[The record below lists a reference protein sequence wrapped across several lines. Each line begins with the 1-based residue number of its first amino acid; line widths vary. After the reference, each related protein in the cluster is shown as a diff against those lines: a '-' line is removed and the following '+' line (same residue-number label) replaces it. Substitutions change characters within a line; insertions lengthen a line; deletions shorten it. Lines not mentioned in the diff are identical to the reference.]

1 VYLNGQ
7 FVTEYY
13 NSTSYFVHS
22 DHLGST
28 RILTAMDKSTF
39 DNMDYLPFGE
49 QIAGDTGSTLKFTG
63 KERDSESGLDNSQA
77 RYIGSSLGRFM
88 SPDPSNLSVD
98 FWLPQTWNRYS
109 YALNN
114 PLAFVDRN
122 GQWPTHIHNE
132 IINEAFP
139 GLSKNQ
145 LKTLQ
150 QASHDTDY
158 KNQINGHSPQ
168 DVEAS
173 FVHGM
178 SDGEHHQ
185 DPMEAQQQGDAFI
198 NNNEQAAQQAQAD
211 WIASGQTGVAPN
223 ALTAFGNA
231 LHTVEDRTSPAHE
244 GNQPWYGS
252 WHWSAV
258 QHVWAERSINQ
269 NQMNNSVASAR
280 YAYFCTFGLDLYLL
294 AIRAHG
300 ACVTTTDSA
309 TGTAKTTCE

>member
-1 VYLNGQ
+1 
-7 FVTEYY
+7 
-13 NSTSYFVHS
+13 
-22 DHLGST
+22 
-28 RILTAMDKSTF
+28 
-39 DNMDYLPFGE
+39 
-49 QIAGDTGSTLKFTG
+49 
-63 KERDSESGLDNSQA
+63 
-77 RYIGSSLGRFM
+77 M
-88 SPDPSNLSVD
+88 SPDLSNLSVD

-114 PLAFVDRN
+114 PLAFVDQN
-122 GQWPTHIHNE
+122 GMWPTNIHNQ

-139 GLSKNQ
+139 GLGKDQ

-158 KNQINGHSPQ
+158 KNQVDGHSPQ
-168 DVEAS
+168 DVEVS

-178 SDGEHHQ
+178 SDGEHQQ
-185 DPMEAQQQGDAFI
+185 DPMEAQQEGDAFI
-198 NNNEQAAQQAQAD
+198 AKNEQVAEQTQAD
-211 WIASGQTGVAPN
+211 WIASGQSGVAPN

-231 LHTVEDRTSPAHE
+231 LQTVEDRTSPAHE

-258 QHVWAERSINQ
+258 QHVWAEHSINQ
-269 NQMNNSVASAR
+269 NQMNNSVAAAR
-280 YAYFCTFGLDLYLL
+280 YAYFRTFGLDLYLL

-309 TGTAKTTCE
+309 SGTSSTTCQ